1 MWADGITKGL
11 MDRLIH
17 RPRDGQ
23 MGQLTDRAMDGQRN
37 VWTEGQT
44 DGPMDSKLPYRPID
58 RPTDADRQINNLKD
72 GHTD

>member
-17 RPRDGQ
+17 RPRVGQ
-23 MGQLTDRAMDGQRN
+23 MGQWTDRAMDRQTN
-37 VWTEGQT
+37 VQTEGHT

-58 RPTDADRQINNLKD
+58 NLQTQTDRSI
-72 GHTD
+72 T

>member
-23 MGQLTDRAMDGQRN
+23 MGQWTDRAMDRQTN
-37 VWTEGQT
+37 EWTEGQT
-44 DGPMDSKLPYRPID
+44 MDQWTENCCTDQWID
-58 RPTDADRQINNLKD
+58 LYMQTDRS
-72 GHTD
+72 TT